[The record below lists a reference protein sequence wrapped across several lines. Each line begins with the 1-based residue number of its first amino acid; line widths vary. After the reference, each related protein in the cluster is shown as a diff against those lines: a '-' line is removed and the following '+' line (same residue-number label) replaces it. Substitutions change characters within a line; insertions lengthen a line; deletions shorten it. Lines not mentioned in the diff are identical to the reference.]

1 MGAYSY
7 TALKESGRENKGIIE
22 GNSPRHIRQLL
33 REKGLTPLTIE
44 EITSESPQHKQSFH
58 LFEKKISSA
67 DLALFTRQLA
77 TLVKSGLPLEE
88 TLNAVAKQTE
98 KLHIKNT
105 ILAIRSQVLEGNT
118 LASGFAKF
126 PRSFSD
132 LFRATVKAGEKTGHL
147 DIVLERLADYTENKQ
162 LIKQKAMLALIYPVM
177 LSLVA
182 IVVVVALLTYVVPQ
196 VIHVFENM
204 NQQLP
209 SLTVGLIKVS
219 DFLNQNGTFLLAI
232 LALTIGLSL
241 IIFKQNKAKYWL
253 HQLQLKI
260 PLISKLVRGLNA
272 SRFSRTLSILM
283 ASGVPVLNALSIC
296 EQVLTNLPMRAAV
309 HKATEQVR
317 EGAGLAYSLENS
329 KQFPPIL
336 IHLIASGETSG
347 NLEEM
352 LERAATHQERETES
366 IINTFLGLF
375 EPFLII
381 LMGGIVLTIVLAI
394 LLPIF
399 NLNQLIQ

>member
-162 LIKQKAMLALIYPVM
+162 LIK
-177 LSLVA
+177 
-182 IVVVVALLTYVVPQ
+182 
-196 VIHVFENM
+196 
-204 NQQLP
+204 
-209 SLTVGLIKVS
+209 
-219 DFLNQNGTFLLAI
+219 
-232 LALTIGLSL
+232 
-241 IIFKQNKAKYWL
+241 
-253 HQLQLKI
+253 
-260 PLISKLVRGLNA
+260 
-272 SRFSRTLSILM
+272 
-283 ASGVPVLNALSIC
+283 
-296 EQVLTNLPMRAAV
+296 
-309 HKATEQVR
+309 
-317 EGAGLAYSLENS
+317 
-329 KQFPPIL
+329 
-336 IHLIASGETSG
+336 
-347 NLEEM
+347 
-352 LERAATHQERETES
+352 
-366 IINTFLGLF
+366 
-375 EPFLII
+375 
-381 LMGGIVLTIVLAI
+381 
-394 LLPIF
+394 
-399 NLNQLIQ
+399 